1 MTGLAV
7 AISFLSRF
15 PVRTRYSTT
24 DLARSVPWFPIVG
37 ALIGS
42 LAGVAGWWA
51 TKKIG
56 ALPAAFLAVAIG
68 VMITGALHEDGLAD
82 TFDGLGAGGDRE
94 TILAVMK
101 DSRVGVFGVTALV
114 LAIGLKA
121 SLLTALPADRYVL
134 IAGVA
139 GAVSRASAVTMMK
152 VFPPAA
158 SIGLAATLSPALS
171 SPMVALTALIGVGA
185 AASLGWPNAAGAL
198 LGWASGLLVAL
209 WSWRLIGGVTG
220 DTLGAVVVI
229 SELGVLAF
237 G

>member
-1 MTGLAV
+1 
-7 AISFLSRF
+7 
-15 PVRTRYSTT
+15 
-24 DLARSVPWFPIVG
+24 
-37 ALIGS
+37 
-42 LAGVAGWWA
+42 
-51 TKKIG
+51 
-56 ALPAAFLAVAIG
+56 
-68 VMITGALHEDGLAD
+68 
-82 TFDGLGAGGDRE
+82 LGAGGDRE
-94 TILAVMK
+94 AILAVMK
-101 DSRVGVFGVTALV
+101 DSRVGVFGVTALI

-152 VFPPAA
+152 VFPPAG

-171 SPMVALTALIGVGA
+171 NPVVALTALIGVGA
-185 AASLGWPNAAGAL
+185 AASLGWPGAAGAL

-220 DTLGAVVVI
+220 DTLGAIVVV
-229 SELGVLAF
+229 SELGVLAL